1 LRFEEISERAR
12 AARGEGREVVLVLG
26 LGFVGTAVVANLAR
40 TAKADSSKRDPRAF
54 FVIGLDRDD
63 PPGREKAASLDQ
75 GRSPTYADDPSLAQV
90 IADAAVEPKSVVGT
104 VDPRCIALADVVVSC
119 INLDLVRAPGQTE
132 VLSCPTDGY
141 AVAMRMVGEHMRP
154 GTLVCIESTLPLGMS
169 DRVIYPALCEGQKKH
184 GIDVAKDPP
193 LLAFCYERVM
203 PGPNYLDSV
212 NNYWRAYAGIDG
224 RSADRARDFLTKY
237 VNVEK
242 FPLWRHKTIRAAEMA
257 KLLENS
263 YRATNIAFIEEWARL
278 AEDVGVDLFDV
289 IHSVRMRKGTHDNMM
304 FPGLGVGGYCL
315 TKDALLAA
323 YGAETLLGVD
333 AKLPFS
339 RRAILT
345 NENMPLRTL
354 ELAKMHFEN
363 ERAQWHV
370 LVRQD
375 REHAIAHARAREDAL
390 RERAGRLAAR
400 AHGGDPRRDVPRG
413 RRRHPQLAG
422 RNGRAR
428 AARGKS
434 PRARLGPARLPLGG
448 SPGGRGLSGG
458 GRSRPG
464 SRSRRDLP
472 AGPRVPVVPP
482 FPPRRDD
489 GTGIDRRRSV
499 EHDRRRR
506 RRGAREEG
514 RPPRGVRARRRAR
527 ARGQVAHAPPRH
539 RRRRSD
545 RVRGGPRARVAR

>member
-1 LRFEEISERAR
+1 MRFEEISERTEV
-12 AARGEGREVVLVLG
+12 ARGEGREIVLVLG

-40 TAKADSSKRDPRAF
+40 TTKNGKRTF

-63 PPGREKAASLDQ
+63 PAGREKAASLDQ
-75 GRSPTYADDPSLAQV
+75 GRSPTYADDPSLAGV
-90 IADAAVEPKSVVGT
+90 IAEAAAEPKGVVGS

-132 VLSCPTDGY
+132 VLTCPTGGY
-141 AVAMRMVGEHMRP
+141 AAAMKMVGEHMRP

-184 GIDVAKDPP
+184 GIDVAKEPP

-212 NNYWRAYAGIDG
+212 NNYWRAYAGIDE
-224 RSADRARDFLTKY
+224 RSADRARDFLSKY

-278 AEDVGVDLFDV
+278 AEQVGVDLFDV

-323 YGAETLLGVD
+323 FGAETLLGVE

-354 ELAKMHFEN
+354 ELAKEHFDGGLAQRTAAILGVTY
-363 ERAQWHV
+363 RAGV
-370 LVRQD
+370 ADTRSSPAETV
-375 REHAIAHARAREDAL
+375 ARALLAEKVRVRAWDPLVFPWEDVREVESCREAAEAIRGADLVVICLPDPSYRSFLPAL
-390 RERAGRLAAR
+390 LAETMGQGSIVVDPWNMIADGVGAELARKGVRLEVFGR
-400 AHGGDPRRDVPRG
+400 GDVP
-413 RRRHPQLAG
+413 
-422 RNGRAR
+422 
-428 AARGKS
+428 
-434 PRARLGPARLPLGG
+434 
-448 SPGGRGLSGG
+448 
-458 GRSRPG
+458 RPG
-464 SRSRRDLP
+464 SR
-472 AGPRVPVVPP
+472 
-482 FPPRRDD
+482 
-489 GTGIDRRRSV
+489 
-499 EHDRRRR
+499 
-506 RRGAREEG
+506 
-514 RPPRGVRARRRAR
+514 
-527 ARGQVAHAPPRH
+527 
-539 RRRRSD
+539 
-545 RVRGGPRARVAR
+545 

>member
-12 AARGEGREVVLVLG
+12 AAREEGREVVLVLG

-40 TAKADSSKRDPRAF
+40 TTKAGARSF

-63 PPGREKAASLDQ
+63 AAGGQKAESLDQ

-90 IADAAVEPKSVVGT
+90 IADAAAEPRGVVGT
-104 VDPRCIALADVVVSC
+104 VDPRCLSLADVVVSC

-132 VLSCPTDGY
+132 VLACPTGGY
-141 AVAMRMVGEHMRP
+141 AAAMRMVGEHMRP

-169 DRVIYPALCEGQKKH
+169 DRVIYPALCDGQRKQ
-184 GIDVAKDPP
+184 GIDPRMEPP

-212 NNYWRAYAGIDG
+212 NNYWRAYAGIDA
-224 RSADRARDFLTKY
+224 RSADRARDFLSKY

-242 FPLWRHKTIRAAEMA
+242 YPLWRHKTIRAAEMA

-323 YGAETLLGVD
+323 FGAESLLGIE

-345 NENMPLRTL
+345 NETMPLRSVELIRKHFDGTL
-354 ELAKMHFEN
+354 SGRKAVLFGVTYRAGVADTRSSPAETVARGLLAEGIDV
-363 ERAQWHV
+363 QV
-370 LVRQD
+370 YDPLVPRWEEMPEVKTLD
-375 REHAIAHARAREDAL
+375 DAEAAL
-390 RERAGRLAAR
+390 RGRDIVVICLPDPLYKQVLPPTLAGTLARGAIVVDPWNVVGEETALDLARKGIRLEVFGR
-400 AHGGDPRRDVPRG
+400 GDVPE
-413 RRRHPQLAG
+413 
-422 RNGRAR
+422 
-428 AARGKS
+428 
-434 PRARLGPARLPLGG
+434 
-448 SPGGRGLSGG
+448 
-458 GRSRPG
+458 
-464 SRSRRDLP
+464 P
-472 AGPRVPVVPP
+472 AG
-482 FPPRRDD
+482 
-489 GTGIDRRRSV
+489 
-499 EHDRRRR
+499 
-506 RRGAREEG
+506 
-514 RPPRGVRARRRAR
+514 
-527 ARGQVAHAPPRH
+527 
-539 RRRRSD
+539 
-545 RVRGGPRARVAR
+545 